1 MKKQLIIP
9 DRSVYDNLKRCAKEY
24 SCLCALEYFGR
35 GISYRELIREIN
47 RCACALISCG
57 VNRGDVVSVCM
68 PNIPQAV
75 YLFYAINKLGAAADI
90 IDPFDDKKEIMERIE
105 QSGSK
110 YIFALDNI
118 SYKMTAINDTCDI
131 RLIVTASVSDEMPI
145 VMKTGHFIK
154 NFGKKKTKSPFTDWN
169 SFISKASPSDRY
181 IAVHETGNT
190 KAAYISDDEAKGIG
204 VTNKD
209 FNDFTI
215 YCLNMCGNIE
225 KADRVLAVIPISQG
239 FGIGTCIHSVFS
251 VGGTAVILPNFNNN
265 DIDKAINRYCPNIIA
280 GNNQMYRAM
289 AESRGFENKDLSFV
303 KTAILAGGGFE
314 DDIKKLIREQLSSH
328 GSICK
333 ICELNK
339 ITDFIKT

>member
-110 YIFALDNI
+110 YIFHWTI
-118 SYKMTAINDTCDI
+118 F
-131 RLIVTASVSDEMPI
+131 
-145 VMKTGHFIK
+145 HIK
-154 NFGKKKTKSPFTDWN
+154 
-169 SFISKASPSDRY
+169 
-181 IAVHETGNT
+181 
-190 KAAYISDDEAKGIG
+190 
-204 VTNKD
+204 
-209 FNDFTI
+209 
-215 YCLNMCGNIE
+215 
-225 KADRVLAVIPISQG
+225 
-239 FGIGTCIHSVFS
+239 
-251 VGGTAVILPNFNNN
+251 
-265 DIDKAINRYCPNIIA
+265 
-280 GNNQMYRAM
+280 
-289 AESRGFENKDLSFV
+289 
-303 KTAILAGGGFE
+303 
-314 DDIKKLIREQLSSH
+314 
-328 GSICK
+328 
-333 ICELNK
+333 
-339 ITDFIKT
+339 